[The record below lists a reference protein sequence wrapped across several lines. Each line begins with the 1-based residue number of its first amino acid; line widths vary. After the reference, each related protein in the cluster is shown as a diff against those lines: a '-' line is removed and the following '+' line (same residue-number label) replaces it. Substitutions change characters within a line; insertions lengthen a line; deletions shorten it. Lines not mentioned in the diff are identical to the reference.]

1 LDGPSDTYNGEFVEW
16 PGGLDVLEGLLE
28 VAEFSLNL
36 ALGLLSALDSLGLEG
51 INGLQLT
58 GDIVGGGLEG
68 LEVVLDLVDDSLVLQ
83 DAAVVGEV
91 DLLGL
96 LGEELNL
103 AAGLIVTL
111 LEGLQGGGG
120 LAAEAE
126 RAGDLDPVDLESG
139 ATLFTGR
146 LAIQFC
152 SQSAETRWSSSWV
165 HTAAI
170 LSGEVERGWCKKAD
184 VQSWTLFGN
193 LRKVWNGISIT

>member
-1 LDGPSDTYNGEFVEW
+1 MSNTYNGEFVEW

-28 VAEFSLNL
+28 VAELSLDL
-36 ALGLLSALDSLGLEG
+36 ALGLLSALHSLGLEG

-58 GDIVGGGLEG
+58 GDIVTGGLKG

-91 DLLGL
+91 DFLGL

-146 LAIQFC
+146 LAIQFLLTIC
-152 SQSAETRWSSSWV
+152 GDQTE
-165 HTAAI
+165 
-170 LSGEVERGWCKKAD
+170 
-184 VQSWTLFGN
+184 
-193 LRKVWNGISIT
+193 